1 MREIPL
7 FQLWLYVLT
16 YLAWELPNYGP
27 GPDFGRGTIYRQ
39 EYDEYAQDKHADNDA
54 VDEFEDMNY
63 DSSAVDDLSQ
73 PPSSTVPV
81 TGRPLQSVPPV
92 PTRSP
97 IPSQSAF
104 PTQAVIIEPRAGR
117 AQAPEGP
124 IFNERGPNTSSSNT
138 FARQQQHLAGNLK
151 SGQRAPLRGG
161 HASPSQSRVQSKRGS
176 TISTASKH
184 RTKNPPLAPG
194 QNDHHSK
201 AKWRKGLAPDGACAH
216 INCKDITNG
225 QIASYR
231 LPYECQVFQA
241 K

>member
-1 MREIPL
+1 MS
-7 FQLWLYVLT
+7 VLT

-39 EYDEYAQDKHADNDA
+39 DYDEYAQDKHGDNDA
-54 VDEFEDMNY
+54 EDDFEDTNY
-63 DSSAVDDLSQ
+63 DSSAADD
-73 PPSSTVPV
+73 PPLPPTSTVPV
-81 TGRPLQSVPPV
+81 TSRSLKGVPAV

-97 IPSQSAF
+97 IPSKSAF
-104 PTQAVIIEPRAGR
+104 PTPTAIIGPRAGR

-124 IFNERGPNTSSSNT
+124 IFNERGPNTISSNT
-138 FARQQQHLAGNLK
+138 LARQQQHLAGNLK
-151 SGQRAPLRGG
+151 SGQRAPLREG
-161 HASPSQSRVQSKRGS
+161 HTSPSQSRVQSKRGS
-176 TISTASKH
+176 TVSTASKY

-194 QNDHHSK
+194 QNDYHSK
-201 AKWRKGLAPDGACAH
+201 AKWRNGLSPDGACAH
-216 INCKDITNG
+216 INRKYITNG

>member
-1 MREIPL
+1 MS
-7 FQLWLYVLT
+7 VLT

-39 EYDEYAQDKHADNDA
+39 DYDEDAQDKHGDNDA
-54 VDEFEDMNY
+54 EDDFEDMNY
-63 DSSAVDDLSQ
+63 DSSAVDD
-73 PPSSTVPV
+73 PPLPPTSTVPV
-81 TGRPLQSVPPV
+81 TGRSLKGVPAV

-97 IPSQSAF
+97 IPIQSAF
-104 PTQAVIIEPRAGR
+104 PQTVIIGPRAGR

-124 IFNERGPNTSSSNT
+124 IFNERGPNTISSNT

-151 SGQRAPLRGG
+151 SGQRAPLREG
-161 HASPSQSRVQSKRGS
+161 HTSPSQSRVQSKRGS
-176 TISTASKH
+176 TVSTASKH

-194 QNDHHSK
+194 QNDYHSK
-201 AKWRKGLAPDGACAH
+201 AKWRKGLSPDGACAH
-216 INCKDITNG
+216 INRKYITNG